1 MKTPQEPPNEGH
13 EQGDDGVEFGQAL
26 QSVERSLLTLKERYE
41 QIQRDRQR
49 LAELGHRREEIRTSV
64 RRNPLPELKQE
75 LRQIQQELEAIELN
89 LESSLFT
96 WRSLKEP
103 FWQAVR
109 FGGLGM
115 AIGWMLKSCAG

>member
-1 MKTPQEPPNEGH
+1 MKTPQEQGEG
-13 EQGDDGVEFGQAL
+13 EEGGEFEQAL
-26 QSVERSLLTLKERYE
+26 QEVERWLVALKERYE
-41 QIQRDRQR
+41 QIQRDRHRQ
-49 LAELGHRREEIRTSV
+49 AELGHRREEIRASV
-64 RRNPLPELKQE
+64 RHNPLPELKQE